1 MVVLIVGATGLLGR
15 ATALALLK
23 DGQRVRVL
31 VRSPERARDLER
43 AGAELVPGDLT
54 DPTSLEQACKGAQ
67 RVFACAHSLLGRG
80 ERSSAQV
87 DHVGHSALIAVA
99 RAAGA
104 ARLVYTSAY
113 GAREDHPI
121 DFFRTKFE
129 IEQTLREGDL
139 PFTILR
145 PTAFMEHHVHRFNGA
160 LLLDKGFTV
169 IVGPGTKPRNF
180 VAVRDVVPFAAQ
192 AMTGDVLEGRTVD
205 IGGPDNA
212 SNREIALMY
221 SVRSRQGKVLHL
233 PLGVARVAAAAVRP
247 FHEGV
252 ARLLDMALV
261 PDEQW
266 PEAYDARAQQA
277 EFPRELTTLERFIDE
292 RIREWRRSRV
302 GRR

>member
-1 MVVLIVGATGLLGR
+1 MVVLIVGATGTLGR

-23 DGQRVRVL
+23 DGQRVRAL

-80 ERSSAQV
+80 DRSSAQV
-87 DHVGHSALIAVA
+87 DHVGHSALVAVA

-104 ARLVYTSAY
+104 ARFVYTSVH

-139 PFTILR
+139 PFTVLR

-160 LLLDKGFTV
+160 MLLDKGFTV

-180 VAVRDVVPFAAQ
+180 VAVRDVVPFAMQ
-192 AMTGDVLEGRTVD
+192 ALTDDVLEGRTID
-205 IGGPDNA
+205 IGGPDHA
-212 SNREIALMY
+212 SNREVALMY
-221 SVRSRQGKVLHL
+221 AVRARQGKVLHL

-247 FHEGV
+247 FHEGI

-261 PDEQW
+261 PDGQW
-266 PEAYDARAQQA
+266 PETYDARAQQA
-277 EFPRELTTLERFIDE
+277 EFPRELTTLDRFIDE